1 MSNRSTG
8 TDWRSSFSDYMG
20 STDANLR
27 SSRIDVSPRLHRLE
41 PGAINP
47 RSPILRSPAD
57 GSRVGMA
64 RGDPIVGA
72 KSELGSLLTAV
83 QGSLAELR
91 VEVSAAKRLSTNASA
106 AVSEASPSGFSTS
119 TSRMPSRPSSAP
131 RQRQPFGSV
140 FQPPLYDQRY
150 STQEHESWQHSVL
163 PMQQGASPSK
173 AVNDDVVRVLEYRM
187 AELGHNIE
195 ERVNNAIASALAQ
208 RQAVNSPEQ
217 RQAVNGS
224 EQRQAVNGMEQR
236 QAVNGHESAAKDVPV
251 QPPTSYSI
259 FMMSMHKSDAAEKV
273 AAEAQA
279 TVSALEQKLNCESAE
294 LPKRILLA
302 SSYLF
307 MGIPLEI
314 QGFAQSVKLIDQAQG
329 RVGSEILAQKELV
342 QTVADATRQAHRDFT
357 DAQTELLCRLEDS
370 ASSMREIDS
379 RVTSVAVAN
388 ASAIGAIEG
397 KTSSALSSVSSFQN
411 QLKSQMSLSGI
422 DPQVSSMSKQV
433 QLCEAMINTLKTQV
447 EELEEKQSKC
457 DVAAVAA
464 EKASAIRSALKVR
477 FDGDPGA
484 SSPQRSNL
492 GGSSPRSSDF
502 SLDTCTLGGPANG
515 TSDDLESRI
524 QALESQ
530 IGAVGDMSRVQGC
543 AGEPVKD
550 KGTAQGVSKDKDTLI
565 MVKTLQMKVQ
575 HIESHLAEQTEGK
588 LDQAAQEARM
598 EVTEEFAR
606 DAYRAVVDKV
616 EPKLEELEKM
626 LQELKAAGVG
636 AVDVAAGGGA
646 ALSRG
651 IPTAPAGD
659 EPKLDGDEK
668 EVKGTGQGMGKDKDT
683 LIMVKTLQMKVQHI
697 ESHLAEQTEGK
708 LDQAAQEAR
717 IEVTEE
723 FARDAYRAVVDKL
736 EPKLEELEKIVQELK
751 AAGVGAVNVTAGG
764 GAALSHE
771 MAMAPAGG
779 GVSLS
784 REMAMAPAGCSAA
797 LPHEVAPEPAGHAS
811 AVVVMND
818 LVQSKLDKVDAA
830 TAQYKDLLI
839 STKTLQ
845 LKVKHIE
852 EHLQEGAVGAL
863 DAAADA
869 ARMEV
874 TEEMARDAYRGLVDT
889 VEPKMEELEKRIE
902 ELEKKVEDLS
912 KLNATMSTV
921 SADGPG
927 LHETVQ
933 ELEKKIEELINS
945 NATKAT
951 ASASDRGLHETVQEL
966 EKKIEELVD
975 LNATKSTAS
984 AAGPGLRETVQEL
997 EKKIE
1002 ELINLNATKATASAA
1017 DPGLHETVQELESK
1031 FLKSSSSLKD
1041 SGITLKA
1048 LQLKVKNIEDH
1059 LVEASGGSSDRQKVH
1074 ELEEMVIDMRSTNTA
1089 RSLDVSAAAAGAAL
1103 ASDRQKV
1110 HELEE
1115 MVMNLK
1121 GSVGDSQ
1128 KVQEVESRSKDT
1140 LLSVKQLEL
1149 KARGR
1154 LIGNLKHARDN
1165 SQNARC
1171 SPAGVFVSSWRVV
1184 LFGSVTF
1191 PRMFV
1196 GAASS

>member
-1 MSNRSTG
+1 MPDGQSLIRT
-8 TDWRSSFSDYMG
+8 
-20 STDANLR
+20 LQ
-27 SSRIDVSPRLHRLE
+27 
-41 PGAINP
+41 
-47 RSPILRSPAD
+47 PAD
-57 GSRVGMA
+57 
-64 RGDPIVGA
+64 
-72 KSELGSLLTAV
+72 
-83 QGSLAELR
+83 
-91 VEVSAAKRLSTNASA
+91 
-106 AVSEASPSGFSTS
+106 
-119 TSRMPSRPSSAP
+119 
-131 RQRQPFGSV
+131 
-140 FQPPLYDQRY
+140 
-150 STQEHESWQHSVL
+150 
-163 PMQQGASPSK
+163 
-173 AVNDDVVRVLEYRM
+173 
-187 AELGHNIE
+187 
-195 ERVNNAIASALAQ
+195 
-208 RQAVNSPEQ
+208 
-217 RQAVNGS
+217 
-224 EQRQAVNGMEQR
+224 
-236 QAVNGHESAAKDVPV
+236 
-251 QPPTSYSI
+251 
-259 FMMSMHKSDAAEKV
+259 
-273 AAEAQA
+273 
-279 TVSALEQKLNCESAE
+279 
-294 LPKRILLA
+294 
-302 SSYLF
+302 
-307 MGIPLEI
+307 
-314 QGFAQSVKLIDQAQG
+314 
-329 RVGSEILAQKELV
+329 AQKARMSH
-342 QTVADATRQAHRDFT
+342 QTAMKRRLNAAAGHGKIAHKDFT

-411 QLKSQMSLSGI
+411 QLKELNQKVAVMETARIQDMQQNSQLQQQLSQSQMSLSGI

-447 EELEEKQSKC
+447 EALEEKQSKC

-464 EKASAIRSALKVR
+464 EKESAIRSALKVR

-550 KGTAQGVSKDKDTLI
+550 KGTAQGVSEDKDTLI

-659 EPKLDGDEK
+659 EPKLEGDEK

-717 IEVTEE
+717 MEVTEE

-764 GAALSHE
+764 GAALS
-771 MAMAPAGG
+771 
-779 GVSLS
+779 
-784 REMAMAPAGCSAA
+784 REMAMAPAG
-797 LPHEVAPEPAGHAS
+797 VAPEPAGHAS

-818 LVQSKLDKVDAA
+818 LVQSKLDQVDAA

-1041 SGITLKA
+1041 SSITLKA
-1048 LQLKVKNIEDH
+1048 LQLKVDT
-1059 LVEASGGSSDRQKVH
+1059 VEPKLEELEKMILDMRSTNTARSLDPSAAALASDRQKVH

-1110 HELEE
+1110 HELKE

-1149 KARGR
+1149 KLEIIVRRVEEHLAESSPPGELSLDASAQEARMEVTEEF
-1154 LIGNLKHARDN
+1154 ARDAYRGLTDRVEPMLEKL
-1165 SQNARC
+1165 QAELAALQDGI
-1171 SPAGVFVSSWRVV
+1171 PAGELMDMASLHSEVAALQKTFDEQVSKLMMLDEDPIRK
-1184 LFGSVTF
+1184 GRR
-1191 PRMFV
+1191 PGV
-1196 GAASS
+1196 GACSNKTAL